1 MARRHALPRRL
12 GHISPQHR
20 TPDVSTWWVGI
31 IASVWFV
38 LVSLVSE
45 NALFDSITAL
55 SLLIAVYYA
64 LTGIAGA
71 VYYRRQLTRSVKSF
85 LRIGVGPVVGALL
98 LIWLLV
104 LSIRDISD
112 PENSYTEQAW
122 LGVGPPLVIGVGIF
136 LVGLLVMFWW
146 RSR

>member
-1 MARRHALPRRL
+1 
-12 GHISPQHR
+12 
-20 TPDVSTWWVGI
+20 
-31 IASVWFV
+31 
-38 LVSLVSE
+38 
-45 NALFDSITAL
+45 
-55 SLLIAVYYA
+55 
-64 LTGIAGA
+64 
-71 VYYRRQLTRSVKSF
+71 VKSF
-85 LRIGVGPVVGALL
+85 LLIGVGPVVGALL

-146 RSR
+146 RSRDARYWQERPSVAPEPEPTGSTTAGSN